1 MKYIQRY
8 YQKFGHTLD
17 KLAFGLL
24 LATLIAVPTF
34 PKFPLIDLPQTSVS
48 IRLEDFLLALLVLIW
63 GISSLSKIPSII
75 KNKQNILIAV
85 FLFVGLVS
93 LLSAVLITNT
103 VSAPVGFL
111 HWARRLQYLILLPIA
126 YNLVSSKQRLRLIIK
141 SLAVVTI
148 YVFIVGLGQKFL
160 NWPIIT
166 TQNAEYSQGL
176 ALSYMPGGHM
186 ISTFAGH
193 YDLATFLIVTI
204 PLWWLLVLGSAR
216 SLKGLEIFTKFV
228 VIEKV
233 IYLGLAL
240 CGIWLLTHAAS
251 RISIVSY
258 LGAVTISLF
267 FAKRKIFIPI
277 IVAFSLLATGLTS
290 NLVSRYQGL
299 IEVVVDRISVISVV
313 PQAFAQVDSV
323 STPAPSPIIE
333 DRSFAIR
340 QNVSWPRA
348 INAFLKNP
356 VLGTGYSSLTLATDN
371 GYLRMLGEVG
381 ALGTIAFMLL
391 ILNIALTLFKNVMRF
406 PTDSFEGLFVIAI
419 FSSLSGV
426 LLNNVFIDIFEASKF
441 AIIYWILIGAAIRVS
456 KKYE

>member
-8 YQKFGHTLD
+8 YQKFGLTLD

-48 IRLEDFLLALLVLIW
+48 IRLEDFLLAFLVVIW
-63 GISSLSKIPSII
+63 MMSSIKKIPSLI
-75 KNKQNILIAV
+75 KNKQNILIGV
-85 FLFVGLVS
+85 FLAVGLVS
-93 LLSAVLITNT
+93 LLSAVLVTNT
-103 VSAPVGFL
+103 VSAPVGLL

-126 YNLVSSKQRLRLIIK
+126 YNLVSSKERLRLIVK
-141 SLAVVTI
+141 SLAIVTI

-204 PLWWLLVLGSAR
+204 PLWWLL
-216 SLKGLEIFTKFV
+216 SLAGAKSVNGLKMFTGFV
-228 VIEKV
+228 FMEKA

-258 LGAVTISLF
+258 LGAITISLF
-267 FAKRKIFIPI
+267 FAKRKIFIPV

-299 IEVVVDRISVISVV
+299 IEVVIDRISIVSVV
-313 PQAFAQVDSV
+313 PQVYAQVDSV

-381 ALGTIAFMLL
+381 ALGSIAFLL
-391 ILNIALTLFKNVMRF
+391 FILNITLALFRYVVKF
-406 PTDSFEGLFVIAI
+406 PVGSFEGLFVIAI

-441 AIIYWILIGAAIRVS
+441 AIIYWILIGAALRVS

>member
-1 MKYIQRY
+1 MKLMQKY

-17 KLAFGLL
+17 RLAFGLL

-48 IRLEDFLLALLVLIW
+48 IRLEDFLLAVLVVVW
-63 GISSLSKIPSII
+63 SLSVVKKIPSIL

-85 FLFVGLVS
+85 FLLTGLVS

-111 HWARRLQYLILLPIA
+111 HWARRLQYLVLLPIA
-126 YNLVSSKQRLRLIIK
+126 YTLVSSSSRLRLVIK
-141 SLAVVTI
+141 SLSLVTL
-148 YVFIVGLGQKFL
+148 YVFVFGLGQKFF

-204 PLWWLLVLGSAR
+204 PLWWLLVLAGKR
-216 SLKGLEIFTKFV
+216 SMQGLKIFSKFV
-228 VIEKV
+228 LLEKAF
-233 IYLGLAL
+233 YLFLAL
-240 CGIWLLTHAAS
+240 SGIWLLTHAAS

-290 NLVSRYQGL
+290 NLVSRYQGI
-299 IEVVVDRISVISVV
+299 IEVVVDRISTTQIV
-313 PQAFAQVDSV
+313 PTVLAQVESV
-323 STPAPSPIIE
+323 ATAAPSPVIE

-356 VLGTGYSSLTLATDN
+356 LLGTGYSSLTLATDN
-371 GYLRMLGEVG
+371 GYLRMLGEIG
-381 ALGTIAFMLL
+381 ALGSIAFIMF
-391 ILNIALTLFKNVMRF
+391 ILNISLLLFRYVAKF
-406 PTDSFEGLFVIAI
+406 PTDTFESLFVIAI